1 VGQSFVPVSQFAQA
15 MDADMTSSPDPKS
28 GGLKEM
34 EHFHVCDKQIR
45 VGDEVRIHTRQ
56 DSLTKEKETFYK
68 VFAPAGEVFLKSDEL
83 LYRSTA
89 AGEQCVTILA
99 QKPGG
104 ETARQVLD
112 LYAELPATNGC
123 KCEKPTIKEES
134 VMPDVTGVWSSIRP
148 TNAGDSTSADMTVDG
163 YMEITSRD
171 PDTGEITGYY
181 RDPGPTSRV
190 LGMTGHVNFSSDGSY
205 TIDLQHP
212 VGAGVI
218 RHYEGKLAT
227 FENSDF
233 PVQIVAGKYRDTIE
247 TGGGGSSTTF
257 GEDSCRV
264 PAMSSNLTLNGG
276 QDNGTW
282 VATKP

>member
-1 VGQSFVPVSQFAQA
+1 
-15 MDADMTSSPDPKS
+15 
-28 GGLKEM
+28 
-34 EHFHVCDKQIR
+34 
-45 VGDEVRIHTRQ
+45 
-56 DSLTKEKETFYK
+56 
-68 VFAPAGEVFLKSDEL
+68 
-83 LYRSTA
+83 
-89 AGEQCVTILA
+89 
-99 QKPGG
+99 
-104 ETARQVLD
+104 
-112 LYAELPATNGC
+112 
-123 KCEKPTIKEES
+123 
-134 VMPDVTGVWSSIRP
+134 MPDVTGVWSSIRP
-148 TNAGDSTSADMTVDG
+148 TNPGDSTSADMTVDG

-212 VGAGVI
+212 VGAGVM

-233 PVQIVAGKYRDTIE
+233 PVQIVAGKYHDTIE
-247 TGGGGSSTTF
+247 PQGGGSSTTF
-257 GEDSCRV
+257 SEDQCGAPV
-264 PAMSSNLTLNGG
+264 MSSNLTLSGG